1 MKKLGTLQNGRAR
14 VTQLQVY
21 PKSNIQNEMDE
32 TSKHTKTSHLLAV
45 EKNPQS
51 ETTKNMWEWLGLDAK
66 KKNVPYNFL
75 TRMSQEDS
83 KWLVSGL

>member
-66 KKNVPYNFL
+66 KKTFL
-75 TRMSQEDS
+75 TISLLGCPR
-83 KWLVSGL
+83 KIVNG